1 MIQCPHSGAC
11 SSPPQVYTPSDF
23 GWGIARLENFEA
35 DREVTCFR
43 GCGKLFDVSRPVFA
57 TTALPTWK
65 ENFGRVFTSWL
76 PPFKT
81 VSTPTSLWSRMVK
94 WLK

>member
-1 MIQCPHSGAC
+1 MIQCPHSGC
-11 SSPPQVYTPSDF
+11 SKPGQVYTPSDF

-35 DREVTCFR
+35 DREVMCFR
-43 GCGKLFDVSRPVFA
+43 GCGKLFDVSPPTFA

-65 ENFGRVFTSWL
+65 QNFSKVFTSWV
-76 PPFKT
+76 PPVKT
-81 VSTPTSLWSRMVK
+81 TPGRVSLWGRMTK